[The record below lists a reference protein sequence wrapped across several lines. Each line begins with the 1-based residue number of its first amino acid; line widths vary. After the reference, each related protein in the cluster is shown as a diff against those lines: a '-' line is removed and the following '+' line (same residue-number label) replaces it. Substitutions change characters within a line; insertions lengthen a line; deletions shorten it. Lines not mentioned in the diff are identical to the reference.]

1 MSGDVITLIFLAV
14 GLLLVAFELFVP
26 GLVVVFAGLGAIAV
40 AILRY
45 VGVVEGLPASF
56 ITWMVSSVVMV
67 LALRGTLR
75 RWFPPEESRHVDN
88 EDLDLFGKVVDV
100 LEEVSEATPGVE
112 PSGRVRFGGTTWP
125 AATAEGTI
133 PKGAKARLVY
143 RDSLA
148 WIVEPAP
155 QLEDGLDEGGAR
167 DVVPAG
173 SAREGRGA

>member
-14 GLLLVAFELFVP
+14 GLLLIAFELFVP

-40 AILRY
+40 AILRW

-88 EDLDLFGKVVDV
+88 EELDLFGKVVDV
-100 LEEVSEATPGVE
+100 LEDVGELSPGVE

-125 AATAEGTI
+125 AVVAEGKI
-133 PKGAKARLVY
+133 EKGAKARLVY

-148 WIVEPAP
+148 WVVEPVPA
-155 QLEDGLDEGGAR
+155 LDEGAAEL
-167 DVVPAG
+167 VPNAA
-173 SAREGRGA
+173 AREDRDA